1 MHWISLPLV
10 ATALAAPMLDATA
23 DMRAE
28 MALPAAYLP
37 CEGTVPVFNPE
48 GCPPPRLTV
57 EEPAEPNEAACR
69 DRIALVRAANGQ
81 PQLDRQPASPERPYL
96 IAAVDKRVDGC
107 AVMQMYHD
115 VDDLRPLPAPPDGPA
130 KVYPG
135 G

>member
-10 ATALAAPMLDATA
+10 AAALAAPMPEGTA

-28 MALPAAYLP
+28 TALPAAYLP

-57 EEPAEPNEAACR
+57 EEPAEPNEAGCS

-81 PQLDRQPASPERPYL
+81 PKLDRQPASPERPYL